1 MEPMPPTAATPPA
14 RPADLIVA
22 RAAEVLTMARP
33 AEARRGPQQ
42 AELGLIPDGAVA
54 IRGETI
60 QAVGPS
66 AAILATYAGPDTR
79 VVDAAGRVVTPG
91 LVDAHTHLVF
101 AGTREHEYEQR
112 LQGAG

>member
-1 MEPMPPTAATPPA
+1 METMPPTADAAPEG
-14 RPADLIVA
+14 PADLIVA
-22 RAAEVLTMARP
+22 HAAELLTMAGP

-42 AELGLIPDGAVA
+42 AELGLIQDGAVA

-60 QAVGPS
+60 QAVGPT
-66 AAILATYAGPDTR
+66 AAVLAAHAGPDTR
-79 VVDAAGRVVTPG
+79 IVDAGGRVATPG

-112 LQGAG
+112 PQGA